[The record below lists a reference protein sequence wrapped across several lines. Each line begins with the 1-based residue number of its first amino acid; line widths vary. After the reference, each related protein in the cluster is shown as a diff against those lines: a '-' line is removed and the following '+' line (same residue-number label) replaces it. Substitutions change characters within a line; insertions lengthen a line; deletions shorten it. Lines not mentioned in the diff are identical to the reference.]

1 MKRVLGIVV
10 TCLVICAAAAAA
22 WWGYQQVFVDSS
34 EWYVQMDNARLT
46 KADENNNGFDYH
58 YDLPAADAQGKQETL
73 GFDTSHEL
81 REGAY
86 LKLETLALRGVVSWE
101 EVSWDEIPA
110 AAQDKLSAPD
120 AASDAAPDVA
130 PDSAA
135 SAASD
140 AAPEATAGAEAA
152 A

>member
-34 EWYVQMDNARLT
+34 EWYVQVDNARLT

-73 GFDTSHEL
+73 GFDASHEL

-120 AASDAAPDVA
+120 AASAAAPDAAPDVA
-130 PDSAA
+130 AEAA
-135 SAASD
+135 V
-140 AAPEATAGAEAA
+140 GAEAA